1 MSGEL
6 LTPGEVLER
15 LVCPWCGEG
24 WNGTSCARCD
34 SPADSEWTRRL
45 LGSKD
50 RLPRIS
56 DQQKPV

>member
-15 LVCPWCGEG
+15 LVCPWCGEV
-24 WNGTSCARCD
+24 WNGAACGRCD

-45 LGSKD
+45 LGFKE

-56 DQQKPV
+56 GQQKPV